1 MPQLHLIPTLVETSI
16 AMKLPLLILP
26 ALIAALAAGKPI
38 EECEQWCKKD
48 STEMSQYCV
57 QEEQC
62 YIMIPQCMVDQIK
75 CIVKHGGQD
84 PVEVLSTFE
93 ENCKEKESKCDNT
106 VSPF

>member
-1 MPQLHLIPTLVETSI
+1 MPQFHLILTSVETSI
-16 AMKLPLLILP
+16 AMKLPLIILA
-26 ALIAALAAGKPI
+26 ALIALAAGKPI

-57 QEEQC
+57 QESQC

-84 PVEVLSTFE
+84 PAEVLSTFE
-93 ENCKEKESKCDNT
+93 DNCKDKKPKCDNI
-106 VSPF
+106 VSHF